1 MSICDV
7 THNILDIE
15 RIHSID
21 MVKQLNSAEWVRG
34 VESREYI
41 QNEIKKIENKN
52 LYTSYT
58 TFS

>member
-15 RIHSID
+15 CIHSID